1 MGFFFKSFGGRSLVL
16 RLSCLF
22 TVLVGVAGTW
32 YVRSDIYQRER
43 KDVQIQIGRSKAA
56 SSARKWNKLHY
67 VDSTSNDLTNVI
79 RSQVQKQVKLSGGQQ
94 EQLSQTICGLFSYFS
109 NPSFKE
115 FLLYKTRGLAF
126 STSFSDHTWRRL
138 QSLEGSNNLRRTN
151 EMDVLNWAWDVLN
164 PTNWAGERPMIL
176 KISPTTLRISAS
188 SLENGRSSA
197 SFNAVRQFGMV
208 SSSES
213 SGILT
218 TNYTKHDAKRIPNGS
233 GEALAEISFIA
244 KVNTA
249 TNPSSFVVT
258 YLWAGDSSQWFPL
271 RLYAGTSADFGV
283 SF

>member
-1 MGFFFKSFGGRSLVL
+1 
-16 RLSCLF
+16 
-22 TVLVGVAGTW
+22 
-32 YVRSDIYQRER
+32 
-43 KDVQIQIGRSKAA
+43 
-56 SSARKWNKLHY
+56 
-67 VDSTSNDLTNVI
+67 
-79 RSQVQKQVKLSGGQQ
+79 VQKQAKLSVGQQ

-115 FLLYKTRGLAF
+115 FLSYKTRGLAF

-151 EMDVLNWAWDVLN
+151 DMDVLNWAWDVLN
-164 PTNWAGERPMIL
+164 PTNWAGERPMII

-188 SLENGRSSA
+188 SLESGRSSA

-218 TNYTKHDAKRIPNGS
+218 TNYTKHNAKRIPNGQ
-233 GEALAEISFIA
+233 GDALAEISFIA
-244 KVNTA
+244 KVNTS
-249 TNPSSFVVT
+249 TIPSSFVVT

-271 RLYAGTSADFGV
+271 RLYAGTSADFSV